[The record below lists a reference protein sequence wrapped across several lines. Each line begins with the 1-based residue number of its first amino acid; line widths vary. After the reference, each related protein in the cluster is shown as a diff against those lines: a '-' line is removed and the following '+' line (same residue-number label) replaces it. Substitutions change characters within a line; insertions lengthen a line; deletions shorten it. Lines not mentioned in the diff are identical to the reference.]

1 MELYIHIPFCL
12 QKCRYCDFASY
23 AGRASMMHPYVDAV
37 LAEAQIE
44 AERLG
49 HPNIETIFIGGGT
62 PSLLPT
68 EELVRL
74 MDGIRHH
81 FPIAQNA
88 EITSEAN
95 PGTLTADWLHSA
107 VTVGVNRLSLGM
119 QAAQPRLLRLL
130 GRIHT
135 LPDVVQSV
143 DMARQAEIRNL
154 NLDLM
159 FGLPTQTVEDWQE
172 TLHAAFSMEPEHL
185 SCYGLIPEDGT
196 PLKRD
201 LDAGRL
207 SLPEED
213 AERAMYDLTLTL
225 LATQGYEQY
234 EISNFAKPGFAC
246 KHNLGYW
253 QQVPYLGLGAS
264 SASMLPDVAASNA
277 YLRRSN
283 PASLEQYLSMIK
295 ERDFA
300 MREETPISKKEAQ
313 FETLM
318 LGLRTTK
325 GVSESAFAAMH
336 GVSMEQRYGTIL
348 DRLEKQ
354 GLLLHQDGYWRLS
367 RHGMDVQNA
376 ILVEFMDD

>member
-23 AGRASMMHPYVDAV
+23 AGHASMMHPYVDA
-37 LAEAQIE
+37 LLTEAQIE
-44 AERLG
+44 AECLG

-62 PSLLPT
+62 PSLLPP

-74 MDGIRHH
+74 MSGIRHC

-107 VTVGVNRLSLGM
+107 VDAGINRLSLGM

-135 LPDVVQSV
+135 LPEVVQSV
-143 DMARQAEIRNL
+143 DMARQAGIRNL

-159 FGLPTQTVEDWQE
+159 FGLPIQTVEDWHE
-172 TLHAAFSMEPEHL
+172 TLRAAFSMEPEHL

-196 PLKRD
+196 PLKQD

-213 AERAMYDLTLTL
+213 AERAMYDLTLNL
-225 LATQGYEQY
+225 LAAQGYEQY
-234 EISNFAKPGFAC
+234 EISNFAKPGYAC

-264 SASMLPDVAASNA
+264 SASMLPDADASNA

-283 PASLEQYLSMIK
+283 PASLEQYLSIIK
-295 ERDFA
+295 EQDFSK
-300 MREETPISKKEAQ
+300 REETPISKKEAQ

-325 GVSESAFAAMH
+325 GGSESAFAAMH
-336 GVSMEQRYGTIL
+336 GISMEQRYGTIL

-367 RHGMDVQNA
+367 RRGMDVQNA

>member
-23 AGRASMMHPYVDAV
+23 AGRASLMHPYVDA
-37 LAEAQIE
+37 LLTEAQTE

-49 HPNIETIFIGGGT
+49 HPKIETIFIGGGT
-62 PSLLPT
+62 PSLLPP

-107 VTVGVNRLSLGM
+107 VDAGINRLSLGM

-135 LPDVVQSV
+135 LPEVVQSV
-143 DMARQAEIRNL
+143 GMARQAGIRNL

-159 FGLPTQTVEDWQE
+159 FGLPTQTVEDWHE

-213 AERAMYDLTLTL
+213 AERAMYDLTLNL

-264 SASMLPDVAASNA
+264 SASMLPDADASNA

-283 PASLEQYLSMIK
+283 PASLEQYLSMVK
-295 ERDFA
+295 ERDFS

-325 GVSESAFAAMH
+325 GVSELAFAAMH
-336 GVSMEQRYGTIL
+336 GVSLVQRYGTIL
-348 DRLEKQ
+348 ARLEQQ
-354 GLLLHQDGYWRLS
+354 GLLLHQAGYWRLS
-367 RHGMDVQNA
+367 RRGMDVQNA

>member
-1 MELYIHIPFCL
+1 
-12 QKCRYCDFASY
+12 
-23 AGRASMMHPYVDAV
+23 MMHPYVDAV

>member
-12 QKCRYCDFASY
+12 KKCRYCDFASY

-44 AERLG
+44 AERLS

-62 PSLLPT
+62 PSLLPP

-74 MDGIRHH
+74 MDGIRHC
-81 FPIAQNA
+81 FPIVQNA

-107 VTVGVNRLSLGM
+107 VDAGINRLSLGM
-119 QAAQPRLLRLL
+119 QVAQPRLLRLL

-135 LPDVVQSV
+135 LPEVVQSV
-143 DMARQAEIRNL
+143 DMARQAGIRNL

-159 FGLPTQTVEDWQE
+159 FGLPTQTVDDWQE

-213 AERAMYDLTLTL
+213 AERAMYDLTLNL
-225 LATQGYEQY
+225 LAAQGYEQY
-234 EISNFAKPGFAC
+234 EISNFAKPGYVC

-253 QQVPYLGLGAS
+253 RQVPYLGFGAS
-264 SASMLPDVAASNA
+264 SASMIPDADASNA

-283 PASLEQYLSMIK
+283 PASLEQYLSMI
-295 ERDFA
+295 RTQDFFA
-300 MREETPISKKEAQ
+300 REETHISPKEAQ

-318 LGLRTTK
+318 LGLRTTQ
-325 GVSESAFAAMH
+325 GVSESAFAVMH
-336 GVSMEQRYGTIL
+336 GVSIEQRYGTIL

-367 RHGMDVQNA
+367 RRGMDVQNA